1 MITARIMSM
10 VYSINKVCKSIE
22 PNGFSRIEDGDST
35 AWD

>member
-1 MITARIMSM
+1 MITRTMRM
-10 VYSINKVCKSIE
+10 RYSINKVCKSIK